1 MHCSVTDLTPIDDV
15 PVGPETETEDL
26 RAGPIPF
33 YTQFVGKMDMFA
45 EREQVAAYLQAHQT
59 WFHRCAQPMTV
70 TPLGENGYILTV
82 GQFGALGFEVEP
94 KIAVVLEP
102 PQADQ
107 YWMHTIPLPD
117 PACQGYEVDYQAV
130 MTLAEVAAPTFSPE
144 LNRFFQKHSLAR
156 PDRITRVEWQ
166 LQMTVAV
173 QFPRYI
179 YKLPLGLIQKT
190 GDRLLTEIV
199 RQVSPRLTYKV
210 QQDFHRERG
219 LPLPPK
225 HSRSFQRV
233 QGEGPDAEAPQV
245 LD

>member
-1 MHCSVTDLTPIDDV
+1 MQCSVTDLTPSDDL
-15 PVGPETETEDL
+15 PLDPETETGGL
-26 RAGPIPF
+26 RAGPLPF

-45 EREQVAAYLQAHQT
+45 EREQVSTYLQGHQD

-70 TPLGENGYILTV
+70 RPLGENGYVLTV

-117 PACQGYEVDYQAV
+117 SAGQGYEVDYEAV
-130 MTLAEVAAPTFSPE
+130 MTLVEVTAPAFSPE
-144 LNRFFQKHSLAR
+144 LNRFFQKQGLAL
-156 PDRITRVEWQ
+156 PESITRVEWQ

-173 QFPRYI
+173 QFPQYI
-179 YKLPLGLIQKT
+179 YKLPLGLIQST

-210 QQDFHRERG
+210 QQDFHNERG

-233 QGEGPDAEAPQV
+233 QEEGPKGPKS
-245 LD
+245 